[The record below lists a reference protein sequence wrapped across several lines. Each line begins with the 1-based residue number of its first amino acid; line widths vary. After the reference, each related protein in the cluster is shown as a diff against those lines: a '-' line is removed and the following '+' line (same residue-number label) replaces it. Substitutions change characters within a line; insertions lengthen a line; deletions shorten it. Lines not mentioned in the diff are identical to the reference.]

1 MKFLM
6 IYIITGILFVGF
18 GYLSFDYFIGL
29 YLEVFDGITNDI
41 REIFTAPIL
50 VALFYLVY
58 YVASILL
65 FKKIKNFTPKKELAF
80 QFFFLIVNGLL
91 SLSSF
96 KISIWRVAENPGKA
110 TQLLQI
116 DNLNL
121 VTAYALAA
129 LLSLIIFVVVRIKW
143 R

>member
-65 FKKIKNFTPKKELAF
+65 FKKIKNFTPKKELSF
-80 QFFFLIVNGLL
+80 QLFFLIVNGLL

-110 TQLLQI
+110 TQLLQV

>member
-65 FKKIKNFTPKKELAF
+65 FKKIKNLTPKKELAF

-110 TQLLQI
+110 TQLLQV
-116 DNLNL
+116 DNLSL
-121 VTAYALAA
+121 VTAYASAA

>member
-65 FKKIKNFTPKKELAF
+65 FRKIKQITPKKELAF
-80 QFFFLIVNGLL
+80 QFFFLILNGLL

>member
-1 MKFLM
+1 M

-65 FKKIKNFTPKKELAF
+65 FRKIKQLTPKKELAF
-80 QFFFLIVNGLL
+80 QFFFLILNGLL

>member
-65 FKKIKNFTPKKELAF
+65 FRKIKQITPKKELAF
-80 QFFFLIVNGLL
+80 QFFFLILNGLL

-110 TQLLQI
+110 TQLLQV

>member
-65 FKKIKNFTPKKELAF
+65 FRKIKQLTPKKELAF
-80 QFFFLIVNGLL
+80 QFFFLILNGLL

>member
-1 MKFLM
+1 M

-96 KISIWRVAENPGKA
+96 KISIWRAAENPGKA
-110 TQLLQI
+110 TQLLQV
-116 DNLNL
+116 DNLSL

>member
-65 FKKIKNFTPKKELAF
+65 FKKIKNLTPKKELAF
-80 QFFFLIVNGLL
+80 QFFFLIFNGLL
-91 SLSSF
+91 SLSFF

-110 TQLLQI
+110 TQLLQV
-116 DNLNL
+116 DNLSL
-121 VTAYALAA
+121 VTAYASAA

>member
-65 FKKIKNFTPKKELAF
+65 FKKIKNLTPKKELAF

-91 SLSSF
+91 SLSFF
-96 KISIWRVAENPGKA
+96 KIFIWRVAENPGKA
-110 TQLLQI
+110 TQLLQV
-116 DNLNL
+116 DNLSL
-121 VTAYALAA
+121 VTAYASAA

>member
-29 YLEVFDGITNDI
+29 YLEMFDGITNDI

-50 VALFYLVY
+50 VALFYLAY

-65 FKKIKNFTPKKELAF
+65 FRKIKKFTPKKELAF

-96 KISIWRVAENPGKA
+96 KISIWRAAENPGKA
-110 TQLLQI
+110 TQLLQV
-116 DNLNL
+116 DNLSL

>member
-96 KISIWRVAENPGKA
+96 KISIWRAAGNPGKA
-110 TQLLQI
+110 TQLLQV
-116 DNLNL
+116 DNLSL

>member
-96 KISIWRVAENPGKA
+96 KISIWRAAENPGKA
-110 TQLLQI
+110 TQLLQV
-116 DNLNL
+116 DNLSL

>member
-1 MKFLM
+1 M

-65 FKKIKNFTPKKELAF
+65 FRKIKQITPKKELAF
-80 QFFFLIVNGLL
+80 QFFFLILNGLL

-110 TQLLQI
+110 TQLLQV

>member
-65 FKKIKNFTPKKELAF
+65 FKKIKNLTPKKELAF

-91 SLSSF
+91 SLSFF

-110 TQLLQI
+110 TQLLQV
-116 DNLNL
+116 DNLSL
-121 VTAYALAA
+121 VTAYASAA

>member
-65 FKKIKNFTPKKELAF
+65 FRKIKQITPKKELAF

>member
-1 MKFLM
+1 M

-65 FKKIKNFTPKKELAF
+65 FKKIKNLTPKKELAF

-91 SLSSF
+91 SLSFF
-96 KISIWRVAENPGKA
+96 KIFIWRVAENPGKA
-110 TQLLQI
+110 TQLLQV
-116 DNLNL
+116 DNLSL
-121 VTAYALAA
+121 VTAYASAA

>member
-80 QFFFLIVNGLL
+80 QLLFLIVNGLL

-110 TQLLQI
+110 TQLLQV
-116 DNLNL
+116 DNLSL